1 MKATILEARN
11 LVKKYGD
18 LTAVRDVNL
27 AIQEGEILGL
37 LGPDGA
43 GKSTVISMLACLF
56 PPTSGTARVYGHD
69 LVVDADQIKRSIGLV
84 PQDLALYPTLSG
96 RDNLRFFGRMFG
108 LAGEELRRRVESV
121 LEYVAMTE
129 RAGDPVKTYSGGI
142 KRCISLAVGL
152 IHRPRILFLDE
163 PAAGVDPQSRNH
175 ILEIV
180 QRLNREQGVA
190 ILYATHDVED
200 AQRLCHRVAI
210 MDHGKII
217 ALDTPRSLIGILP
230 AGTLE
235 PNLDSVFLHLTGR
248 PLRQQRGEE
257 TGFFPKNP
265 VSGLDTP

>member
-18 LTAVRDVNL
+18 LAAVKDVNL

-37 LGPDGA
+37 LGPDRA
-43 GKSTVISMLACLF
+43 GKSTVISMLTCLF
-56 PPTSGTARVYGHD
+56 PPTSGTARVYSHD
-69 LVVDADQIKRSIGLV
+69 VVADADQVKRLIGLV

-108 LAGEELRRRVESV
+108 LAGEELRGQVESV

-129 RAGDPVKTYSGGI
+129 RAGDPVKTYSGGM
-142 KRCISLAVGL
+142 KRRVSLALGL

-163 PAAGVDPQSRNH
+163 PAAGVGPHSRDH

-180 QRLNREQGVA
+180 QRLNREQGFA
-190 ILYATHDVED
+190 ILYATHEMEE

-210 MDHGKII
+210 MDRGEIV
-217 ALDTPRSLIGILP
+217 ALDTPKSLIGILSIE
-230 AGTLE
+230 TLE
-235 PNLDSVFLHLTGR
+235 PNLESVFLHLTGR
-248 PLRQQRGEE
+248 PLRQ
-257 TGFFPKNP
+257 
-265 VSGLDTP
+265 

>member
-18 LTAVRDVNL
+18 LAAVKDVNL
-27 AIQEGEILGL
+27 TIQEGEILGL

-43 GKSTVISMLACLF
+43 GKSTVISMLTCLF
-56 PPTSGTARVYGHD
+56 PPTSGTARVCSYD
-69 LVVDADQIKRSIGLV
+69 VVADADQVKRLIGLV

-108 LAGEELRRRVESV
+108 LAGEELCGQVENV

-129 RAGDPVKTYSGGI
+129 RAGDPVKTYSGGM
-142 KRCISLAVGL
+142 KRRVSLALGL

-163 PAAGVDPQSRNH
+163 PAAGVGPHSRDH

-180 QRLNREQGVA
+180 QRLNREQGLA
-190 ILYATHDVED
+190 ILYATHEMEE

-210 MDHGKII
+210 MDRGEIV
-217 ALDTPRSLIGILP
+217 ALDTPKSLIGILSIE
-230 AGTLE
+230 TLE
-235 PNLDSVFLHLTGR
+235 PNLESVFLHLTGR
-248 PLRQQRGEE
+248 PLRQ
-257 TGFFPKNP
+257 
-265 VSGLDTP
+265 